1 MSSGFPTDW
10 AGGDRVGAIAAIL
23 QENILTG
30 HYGPGDRLPSEAEL
44 CAHFNVSRPTVRE
57 ALGRLVAGG
66 LIRSRRGAGGGAFV
80 TRPEGAQFVPQIA
93 AMLGLSALA
102 TTEGRT
108 AMLTEA
114 RIQLLTGCAQLAA
127 LRHAEITDIRTE
139 IDRQSDFTIADEDY
153 AASCRRMYLM
163 LCAASGNPVLE
174 LMSQAL
180 VEAEAGMARG
190 RAYPT
195 RVRARYLSY
204 HVRLANAIGAGRPDD
219 AVGALTE
226 LWQYELESL
235 EEDAQQAEPTPEIV
249 ERPPRMR
256 DLRRPPV
263 QRLTGRGE

>member
-1 MSSGFPTDW
+1 MSDRFPTEW
-10 AGGDRVGAIAAIL
+10 PTGDRVGAIAAIL

-80 TRPEGAQFVPQIA
+80 IRPESGQFVPQIA
-93 AMLGLSALA
+93 AMVGLSALA
-102 TTEGRT
+102 TGEGRA

-114 RIQLLTGCAQLAA
+114 RIQLLMGCAQLAA
-127 LRHAEITDIRTE
+127 LRHAEIADIRAE
-139 IDRQSDFTIADEDY
+139 IDRQSDFRIADEDY

-163 LCAASGNPVLE
+163 LCAASGNPALE
-174 LMSQAL
+174 LLAQAL

-190 RAYPT
+190 TAYPT

-204 HVRLANAIGAGRPDD
+204 HVRLANGIAAGRPDD
-219 AVGALTE
+219 AVSALTE
-226 LWQYELESL
+226 LWQYELECL
-235 EEDAQQAEPTPEIV
+235 DEAAETEPVENSI

-263 QRLTGRGE
+263 QRLPRDMS